1 MVLNKYSIVL
11 HLQCLDQR
19 RIDEPET
26 LKLEASEGSQ
36 AIAKKRMARLLTKSA
51 LRQNTIG
58 VRFDEVS
65 SLRGKI

>member
-1 MVLNKYSIVL
+1 MVL

-19 RIDEPET
+19 RIDEPEMF
-26 LKLEASEGSQ
+26 KLEASVGSQ

-51 LRQNTIG
+51 LRQNPIG
-58 VRFDEVS
+58 VRFDRVS